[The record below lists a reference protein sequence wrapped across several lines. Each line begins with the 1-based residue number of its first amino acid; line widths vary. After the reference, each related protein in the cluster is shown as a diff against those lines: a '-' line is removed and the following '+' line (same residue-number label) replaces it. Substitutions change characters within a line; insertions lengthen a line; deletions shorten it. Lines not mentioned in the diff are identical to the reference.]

1 MKDLIQMFQQF
12 PLKNNNSSEKNK
24 NKELKQLINDNKN
37 SLNRITKIYHQII
50 EYLFTNNILFMF
62 AANKNELFIAVE
74 TENSKLV
81 NFLTQK
87 SVNQNGLLFIFK

>member
-50 EYLFTNNILFMF
+50 EYLFTNNILFMY
-62 AANKNELFIAVE
+62 AANKNELFTAVE

-81 NFLTQK
+81 IFLTQK